1 MRSTQ
6 SSNTLKCGLLSDA
19 VMHYTQQS
27 LWITSTI
34 ICLTDSFPQT
44 GYVLSAIHLRFL
56 RMNLKI
62 SSMQTVFLDLT
73 GGPLLYHLTLWPT
86 NFYCYY
92 PSLIS
97 ICLNSV
103 KSFISVSQLLMYTST
118 HVLLENRAGVSW
130 SPYSTDSY
138 FHDFVF
144 AFVICVSFMANIKAG
159 NMKNTAWKSARP
171 CKTVLVLAWFQIL
184 SSQAS

>member
-1 MRSTQ
+1 MQWCTIHNSHSESLPLLYALQIPFRKRATFSVQCISDSWGWTRK
-6 SSNTLKCGLLSDA
+6 SLLRKLFFGSNRGS
-19 VMHYTQQS
+19 
-27 LWITSTI
+27 
-34 ICLTDSFPQT
+34 
-44 GYVLSAIHLRFL
+44 
-56 RMNLKI
+56 
-62 SSMQTVFLDLT
+62 
-73 GGPLLYHLTLWPT
+73 LLYHLTLWPT

-103 KSFISVSQLLMYTST
+103 KSFISVSQLSMYTST

-144 AFVICVSFMANIKAG
+144 AFVICVSFMANTKAG
-159 NMKNTAWKSARP
+159 NKKNTAGKFARP
-171 CKTVLVLAWFQIL
+171 RKTVLVLVAWFQIL
-184 SSQAS
+184 LSQAS